1 MKAIVVIAAAVL
13 LAVCLWIWSSGS
25 QVEQAPVVTD
35 SVPDSALAEPSAAG
49 DGQSASPDVDA
60 RQRVAD
66 LEGALAL
73 ATERREEAERALDAL
88 ESEVEELEAFI
99 ADIEARGEDPAD
111 YAEEGL
117 QLFQPSFFKYQ
128 DGLIALE
135 AAQELEDATKTALA
149 EAKKALD
156 GGQ

>member
-1 MKAIVVIAAAVL
+1 MKAIVVIAAAAL
-13 LAVCLWIWSSGS
+13 LAVGLWIWSSGS
-25 QVEQAPVVTD
+25 EVAQAPVATGAAPD
-35 SVPDSALAEPSAAG
+35 SVVEEPSAVGAG
-49 DGQSASPDVDA
+49 RSITPAVDA

-73 ATERREEAERALDAL
+73 ATERREQAERALDAL

-99 ADIEARGEDPAD
+99 ADIESRGEDPAD

-128 DGLIALE
+128 DSLFALE
-135 AAQELEDATKTALA
+135 AAEELEDAAKQALA
-149 EAKKALD
+149 EARRELD